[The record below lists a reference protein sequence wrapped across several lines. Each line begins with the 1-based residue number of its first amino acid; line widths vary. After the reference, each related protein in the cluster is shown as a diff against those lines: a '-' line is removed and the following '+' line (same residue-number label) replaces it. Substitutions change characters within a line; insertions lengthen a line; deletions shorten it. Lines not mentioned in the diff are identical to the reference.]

1 MAKIT
6 TVVGARFEQSDPV
19 LNEFKQVMD
28 GHGLNQSTLV
38 KLIFRY
44 ALMEDPENFISWIEN
59 NTIIIK

>member
-6 TVVGARFEQSDPV
+6 TVVGARFEKSDPI
-19 LNEFKQVMD
+19 LEEFKQTME

-44 ALMEDPENFISWIEN
+44 ALLEDPENFSNWIEN
-59 NTIIIK
+59 HTIILK

>member
-19 LNEFKQVMD
+19 LDEFKQVMD

-44 ALMEDPENFISWIEN
+44 ALMEDPENFTNWIEN

>member
-44 ALMEDPENFISWIEN
+44 ALMENPENFTSWIEN